1 MTSNRIKFNQIVTDQ
16 FPTYIREEFPAVQEF
31 FTRYYLSQE
40 YPGGVL
46 DILNNI
52 DTYTKI
58 EEVSDRYVD
67 DAELTLPVGIFDTE
81 INVASTK
88 GFPDNY
94 GLIQIDDELILY
106 KEKTKIKFTGCIR
119 GFLGITSYDNPVNI
133 ENFVFSTSNQAKHDL
148 EYSPQGVGL
157 KRVTNLSSLF
167 LKEFF
172 RRMKYRLAPGF
183 EDRELFS
190 GIDELT
196 SKEIAVKP
204 SRFVKQ
210 IKDFYRTRGTDESF
224 KILFKALTEK
234 TLR

>member
-1 MTSNRIKFNQIVTDQ
+1 M
-16 FPTYIREEFPAVQEF
+16 
-31 FTRYYLSQE
+31 SQE

-52 DTYTKI
+52 DKYAKI
-58 EEVSDRYVD
+58 EEIADRYVD
-67 DAELTLPVGIFDTE
+67 DAELTQPVGIFDTE

-94 GLIQIDDELILY
+94 GLIKIDDELILY
-106 KEKTKIKFTGCIR
+106 TEKTKIQFKGCVR

-133 ENFVFSTSNQAKHDL
+133 ENFIFSDSTQAKHEL
-148 EYSPQGVGL
+148 AYSPQGVGL

-172 RRMKYRLAPGF
+172 SRAKYRLAPGF
-183 EDRELFS
+183 ENRELFS
-190 GIDELT
+190 GLDEAT

-204 SRFVKQ
+204 SRFIKQ
-210 IKDFYRTRGTDESF
+210 IKDFYKTRGTDESF
-224 KILFKALTEK
+224 KILFKFSLW
-234 TLR
+234 